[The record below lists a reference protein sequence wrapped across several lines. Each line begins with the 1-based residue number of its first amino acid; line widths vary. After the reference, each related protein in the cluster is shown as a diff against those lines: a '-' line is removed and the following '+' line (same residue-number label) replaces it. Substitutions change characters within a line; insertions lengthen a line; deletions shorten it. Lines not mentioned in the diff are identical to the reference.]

1 MSAGVYVR
9 NRRVPRAPDAYAVR
23 MRVRVFLSATVLL
36 AVGVMPGAR
45 ALAPDPPAL
54 AGRCDAPEYRQ
65 FDFWIGDWDVFE
77 VDGTRPVAHVQ
88 VERSLDGCV
97 LHELYEDDSGLR
109 GESLSMFDRTRH
121 VWHQTWMTNGGQLVT
136 VEGDWQEGVMSMR
149 GRSSGN
155 GEDSLVRATWK
166 PAGGSVRETAST
178 SRDRG
183 HTWNKWFDLVFRP
196 RETRTSEQDARVVA
210 ALDTQY
216 QQAVKHND
224 VATMAKILADDFVL
238 VTGSGKTFT
247 KHDLLEEALSGLTV
261 YEHQEDREQ
270 VVRVWGD
277 TAVVTAKLWEK
288 GTRDGKPF
296 DATLWFSDT
305 YVRTPDGWR
314 YVFGQASLPL
324 PRNSHADGTQT
335 PSGGGA

>member
-1 MSAGVYVR
+1 MRLPASLSTILLLAAGV
-9 NRRVPRAPDAYAVR
+9 A
-23 MRVRVFLSATVLL
+23 
-36 AVGVMPGAR
+36 PGAR
-45 ALAPDPPAL
+45 PLAPDPPAL
-54 AGRCDAPEYRQ
+54 SGACAAPEYRQ

-77 VDGTRPVAHVQ
+77 SGATQPVARVR

-97 LHELYEDDSGLR
+97 LHELYEDDAGVR
-109 GESLSMFDRTRH
+109 GESLSIFDRTRG

-136 VEGDWQEGVMSMR
+136 VEGDWQEGVMSMH

-155 GEDSLVRATWK
+155 RDESLVRVTWK
-166 PAGGSVRETAST
+166 PAEGNVRETAAT

-183 HTWNKWFDLVFRP
+183 RTWNTWFDLVFRP
-196 RETRTSEQDARVVA
+196 RETRASEQDARTVA

-216 QQAVKHND
+216 QEAVKHND

-247 KHDLLEEALSGLTV
+247 KHDLLEEALSGRTV
-261 YEHQEDREQ
+261 YEHQEDTEQ

-277 TAVVTAKLWEK
+277 TAVVTAKLWEN
-288 GTRDGKPF
+288 GARDGQPF

-324 PRNSHADGTQT
+324 PRN
-335 PSGGGA
+335 PPVE